1 MAKKKNNGRKKSPAR
16 NTKVQEMRSAKRAA
30 AKAERKL
37 QHRQKILRIT
47 AISAASIVAV
57 TAIATGIVYLVN
69 HSGVMLRTQTAVST
83 KHYSLSNAEYCYFYD
98 QCYNSYLDSFAATG
112 KEPAFDPD
120 KKLSQQQTD
129 DGITWHDFFLEST
142 NSVVQSLLQHCEM
155 AYDAD
160 YHLTEEQL
168 ATCAENA
175 AALDMTTMPNGVRRE
190 DIQTAMELEMLGNS
204 YYEQLVNAIEITD
217 EELKQR
223 YEKNKAAYQTWD
235 VLCYTIAWKE
245 DADVTASSLK
255 QEEAKQYAEELAA
268 CQSPEAFEEY
278 VTNFLLNVKQKTAE
292 EAQQLV
298 NAMALSTNGTGYS
311 ADVSQWAMEESSALY
326 DTHIYTEEGQNSYQV
341 YMLTSLP
348 TRNESDAVD
357 FRIIVLPYATYTD
370 ADGARKQAETL
381 MEQWQQ
387 NGSDESAFDTLATMY
402 TSDGSTYQN
411 GGLVSAYSA
420 DRTTYG
426 KEIIDWLYAD
436 GRQKGD
442 TTIISADDAGNGAV
456 LIVYFVDDNPLT
468 VWENQ
473 VKNDLYE
480 VKLQA
485 INDQQKLVLVS
496 IHQEAQQ
503 KLDF

>member
-1 MAKKKNNGRKKSPAR
+1 MAKKKTNVRKKSPAR
-16 NTKVQEMRSAKRAA
+16 NTKSQEMKAAKRAA

-37 QHRQKILRIT
+37 QHRKKILRIT
-47 AISAASIVAV
+47 AISVASVAAVA
-57 TAIATGIVYLVN
+57 AIAAGTVYLVD

-98 QCYNSYLDSFAATG
+98 QCYNNYLDSFEAVG
-112 KEPAFDPD
+112 EEPAFDPD
-120 KKLSQQQTD
+120 KKRSHQQTD
-129 DGITWHDFFLEST
+129 DGTTWHDFFLEST
-142 NSVVQSLLQHCEM
+142 NSVVQDLLQHCEM

-175 AALDMTTMPNGVRRE
+175 ATLDMTTMPKGVRRE

-204 YYEQLVNAIEITD
+204 YYEQLINAIEITD
-217 EELKQR
+217 EELQQG

-235 VLCYTIAWKE
+235 MLCYTIAWTE
-245 DADVTASSLK
+245 DADATAPSLK

-268 CQSPEAFEEY
+268 CQSPAAFEEY
-278 VTNFLLNVKQKTAE
+278 VTHFLLNIKQKTAD

-298 NAMALSTNGTGYS
+298 NAMALSTNGTSYS
-311 ADVSQWAMEESSALY
+311 AAVSQWAMEESPALY
-326 DTHIYTEEGQNSYQV
+326 DTYIYTEDGQNSYQV

-357 FRIIVLPYATYTD
+357 FRIIVLPYASYTD
-370 ADGARKQAETL
+370 ADGARKQADAL
-381 MEQWQQ
+381 MKQWQQ
-387 NGSDESAFDTLATMY
+387 NGSDESAFSNLATMY
-402 TSDGSTYQN
+402 TSDSSTFQN

-436 GRQKGD
+436 GRKKGD

-456 LIVYFVDDNPLT
+456 LMVYFADDSPLT

-480 VKLQA
+480 AKLQT
-485 INDQQKLVLVS
+485 ITDQQKLVLVS

>member
-1 MAKKKNNGRKKSPAR
+1 MAKKKANGRKKSPAR
-16 NTKVQEMRSAKRAA
+16 DSKAQEIRATKRAA

-37 QHRQKILRIT
+37 QHRKKILRIT
-47 AISAASIVAV
+47 AISTASVAAVAAIAAV
-57 TAIATGIVYLVN
+57 TVYLVN
-69 HSGVMLRTQTAVST
+69 HSGVMLHAQTAVST

-98 QCYNSYLDSFAATG
+98 QCYNSYLDAFEAAG

-120 KKLSQQQTD
+120 KKLSHQQTD
-129 DGITWHDFFLEST
+129 DGTTWHDFFLEST
-142 NSVVQSLLQHCEM
+142 NSVVQNLLQHCEM

-160 YHLTEEQL
+160 YHLTAEQL

-175 AALDMTTMPNGVRRE
+175 AALDMTAMPKGVRRE

-204 YYEQLVNAIEITD
+204 YYEQLINAIEITD
-217 EELKQR
+217 EELQQGYK
-223 YEKNKAAYQTWD
+223 KNKAAYQTWD
-235 VLCYTIAWKE
+235 MLCYSIAWTE
-245 DADVTASSLK
+245 DTDATATSLQ

-268 CQSPEAFEEY
+268 CHSPEAFEEY
-278 VTNFLLNVKQKTAE
+278 VTNFLMNVKQKTAD
-292 EAQQLV
+292 EAQKLV
-298 NAMALSTNGTGYS
+298 NAMALSTNGASYS
-311 ADVSQWAMEESSALY
+311 VEVSQWAMEESPALY
-326 DTHIYTEEGQNSYQV
+326 DTYIYTEDGQNSYQV

-370 ADGARKQAETL
+370 ADGARKQADVI
-381 MEQWQQ
+381 MEQWRQ

-402 TSDGSTYQN
+402 TSDSSTYQN

-442 TTIISADDAGNGAV
+442 TTILSANDAGNGAV
-456 LIVYFVDDNPLT
+456 LMVYFVDNNPLT

-480 VKLQA
+480 IKLQA
-485 INDQQKLVLVS
+485 ITDQQKLVLVS